1 MRSHRTIFTTLGL
14 AAVLW
19 TAAPASAGS
28 LLSGY
33 GGPGQG
39 NQAILGAALLNGR
52 HGGGHGGSGAGG
64 AGGGTSGSAG
74 VGQGSPATSTNG
86 ALSAAAG
93 AGARGPTTSTGS
105 APGRGGRGEG
115 GARSHGA
122 GGPASAGGAPAYPPP
137 SSNAAPPSADSN
149 TLGLSGA
156 EELFVLLALGV
167 LALTGTL
174 TMRLTRT
181 TRPGGPRAL
190 KGRAAEPE

>member
-39 NQAILGAALLNGR
+39 NQAILGAALLNGP
-52 HGGGHGGSGAGG
+52 HGGGRGGSGAGG
-64 AGGGTSGSAG
+64 GPSGGAGAG
-74 VGQGSPATSTNG
+74 QTGSPVTSK
-86 ALSAAAG
+86 
-93 AGARGPTTSTGS
+93 GARGPTTSTGS
-105 APGRGGRGEG
+105 ASGRGGRGEG
-115 GARSHGA
+115 GARSHGPN
-122 GGPASAGGAPAYPPP
+122 GSASAGGAPTYPPP
-137 SSNAAPPSADSN
+137 SSNAALASADSN

-156 EELFVLLALGV
+156 DLLFVLLAVGV

-174 TMRLTRT
+174 TMRLTRI
-181 TRPGGPRAL
+181 TRPAGPRAL